1 VTANL
6 KIPRP
11 DAHPDPPAWRLT
23 APRPDLFARQGHV
36 AATWRRRN
44 GKMFGPYY
52 QLRYR
57 QDGRQ
62 RAVYLGRDGQLVQ
75 RVRQELQKHQTPS
88 AERRTLNRLERQIRR
103 SLRVQKL
110 TLAALLRP
118 LGLRLKG
125 TEVRGWRFAPIRFLL
140 PRRRRLMPR
149 ISRRKPR
156 PKRHRPILRDPRER
170 LLRFL
175 DARDALARKPAAM
188 LHPH

>member
-6 KIPRP
+6 ENSRP
-11 DAHPDPPAWRLT
+11 DAQLDHPALLLI
-23 APRPDLFARQGHV
+23 AARPDLFARQGHV

-44 GKMFGPYY
+44 ALNKAFGPYY

-75 RVRQELQKHQTPS
+75 KVRQELQKLQCPS
-88 AERRTLNRLERQIRR
+88 AERRALNRLERHIGR
-103 SLRVQKL
+103 SLRMQKL

-125 TEVRGWRFAPIRFLL
+125 REVRGWRFAPIRFLL
-140 PRRRRLMPR
+140 PRRRRLTPR
-149 ISRRKPR
+149 ISLRKPKPER
-156 PKRHRPILRDPRER
+156 RCSILRDPRER

-175 DARDALARKPAAM
+175 EARDALACKPA
-188 LHPH
+188 